1 MVGQETC
8 EPVRNTNMIN
18 RNKKKNSMTT
28 IKNRLLAGCML
39 PVLLLSFTMC
49 SDWNEPETVD
59 MEIRNPKEQDPTLW
73 ARYMETLRTYK
84 QSAHFIT
91 YTRFDNAAEKPV
103 NEGAY
108 LRSLPDSLDIVSIA
122 NSDRITDYDRED
134 IPLLQEKSTR
144 VLYLVDYAAQSG
156 TLPDAAKLGAY
167 LDKAVASAAELK
179 LDGFAFTGI
188 PLYGG
193 SEAELSWRAEA
204 AKLIVS
210 KLSAAAGQDK
220 LLVFE
225 GDPAFLDKADLP
237 KLDWI
242 VLNTADTDN
251 ITELKLRVA
260 RALSY
265 SGLGKEK
272 LLLGAKM
279 GNQITDENNVEQD
292 AIAAMPDRVAS
303 LGPLGGLAIYAV
315 GDDYYHEKMNYGTI
329 RTAIQLMN
337 PSN

>member
-1 MVGQETC
+1 
-8 EPVRNTNMIN
+8 
-18 RNKKKNSMTT
+18 MTT
-28 IKNRLLAGCML
+28 IKNRLLAGSL
-39 PVLLLSFTMC
+39 FLGLLLSFTMC
-49 SDWNEPETVD
+49 SDWNEPEIVD
-59 MEIRNPKEQDPTLW
+59 LDIRNPKEQDPVLW
-73 ARYMETLRTYK
+73 ARYMETLRAYK
-84 QSAHFIT
+84 QSDHFIT
-91 YTRFDNAAEKPV
+91 YARFDNAAEKPV

-122 NSDRITDYDRED
+122 NSDGITDHDRED
-134 IPLLQEKSTR
+134 IPLLQEKSIR

-156 TLPDAAKLGAY
+156 TLSDAARLGAY
-167 LDKAVASAAELK
+167 LDKVVADAAELK
-179 LDGFAFTGI
+179 LDGFAFTGM

-193 SEAELSWRAEA
+193 SEAELSWQVEA

-210 KLSAAAGQDK
+210 KLSAAAGQGK

-225 GDPAFLDKADLP
+225 GDPAFLDEGDLP
-237 KLDWI
+237 KLDWV
-242 VLNTADTDN
+242 VLNTASTDN
-251 ITELKLRVA
+251 VTELKLQVA

-265 SGLGKEK
+265 SGLAREK

-279 GNQITDENNVEQD
+279 GYQITDEDNLKQD

-303 LGPLGGLAIYAV
+303 LGPLGGLAIYAI

-329 RTAIQLMN
+329 RAAIQLMN